1 MPSMRKPPVRRY
13 APRGVEKR
21 QIALRLLAPELKK
34 HENLVEQ
41 RGTTS
46 AALAREIYLLGL
58 PVYESTAQRADH
70 PDIADGVNHA

>member
-1 MPSMRKPPVRRY
+1 
-13 APRGVEKR
+13 VEKR
-21 QIALRLLAPELKK
+21 QIALRLLAPELEK
-34 HENLVEQ
+34 HEILVGQ

-58 PVYESTAQRADH
+58 PVYESSTERAGH